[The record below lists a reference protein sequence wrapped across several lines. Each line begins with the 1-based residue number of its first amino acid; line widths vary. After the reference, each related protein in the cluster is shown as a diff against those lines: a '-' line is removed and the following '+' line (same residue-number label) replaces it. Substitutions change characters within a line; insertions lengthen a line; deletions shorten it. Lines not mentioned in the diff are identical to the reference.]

1 MSVRQT
7 IEAGLPAKARPLA
20 RELGVSPSLIYDM
33 IQRGEIEARRIGLRR
48 LVIPNAAARKLLGME
63 PQQAA

>member
-7 IEAGLPAKARPLA
+7 VEAGFPTKARPLA
-20 RELGVSPSLIYDM
+20 KELGVSPSLIYDM
-33 IQRGEIEARRIGLRR
+33 IQRGEIEARRIGMRR